1 MTLVPLVIALGRSRL
16 VRPGN
21 RKMLVFAAIAV
32 TGGLGVFA
40 QGTIYF
46 NNLTPSVR
54 THIYAPLAS
63 DPERF
68 QIGNGISDFPP
79 GTTSW
84 AEWTPIGAAGN
95 NVQYGANT
103 TLAALLAAPGLNQPE
118 SSLQPA
124 TAGGVTSFR
133 SGDYAGFIQGTVATF
148 NNIPPDYAQGA
159 TVEMVVWDNSSGN
172 YPAWTESL
180 RGGAL
185 VAFGSSGRLNMTAPI
200 GGLNHTPPSLPNTL
214 RSFNLGRVP
223 EPSTFALVGLGAA
236 MLMILRR
243 RAGDQHRPQTRA
255 VSGGGVFANRS
266 RASA

>member
-1 MTLVPLVIALGRSRL
+1 
-16 VRPGN
+16 
-21 RKMLVFAAIAV
+21 MLVFAAIAV
-32 TGGLGVFA
+32 TGGLSVFA

-54 THIYAPLAS
+54 TQIYAPLAS

-84 AEWTPIGAAGN
+84 AGWTPIGAAGN
-95 NVQYGANT
+95 NVPYGANT
-103 TLAALLAAPGLNQPE
+103 TLAALLAAPGLNQPQ

-124 TAGGVTSFR
+124 MAGGVTSFR
-133 SGDYAGFIQGTVATF
+133 SGDYSGFIHGTVATF
-148 NNIPPDYAQGA
+148 NNIPLDYEQGA

-172 YPAWTESL
+172 YPAWTEAL

-185 VAFGSSGRLNMTAPI
+185 VAFGSSGRLNITAPI
-200 GGLNHTPPSLPNTL
+200 GGLNHTAPSLPNTL

-223 EPSTFALVGLGAA
+223 EPSTFALAGLGAA
-236 MLMILRR
+236 MLMILRP
-243 RAGDQHRPQTRA
+243 RAGNAHRQQWRA
-255 VSGGGVFANRS
+255 GFGGSVFRTGPAIGREGDE
-266 RASA
+266 A